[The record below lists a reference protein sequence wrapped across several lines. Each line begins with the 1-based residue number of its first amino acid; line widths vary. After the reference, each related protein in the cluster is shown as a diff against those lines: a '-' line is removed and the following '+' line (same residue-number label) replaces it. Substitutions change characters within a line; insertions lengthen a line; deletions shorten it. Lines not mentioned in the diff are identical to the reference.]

1 MVPQAKLV
9 RCVIGEIYDVVV
21 DLRKSSE
28 TYKQWFGIKL
38 SEENKKMMFVP
49 KGFAHGFLTLSDH
62 AIFHYKCDELYMAT
76 TDAGINFRDEDLK
89 IDWGIDTN
97 LIITSEKDRI
107 LPKLSEIEKELKF

>member
-1 MVPQAKLV
+1 
-9 RCVIGEIYDVVV
+9 
-21 DLRKSSE
+21 
-28 TYKQWFGIKL
+28 
-38 SEENKKMMFVP
+38 
-49 KGFAHGFLTLSDH
+49 
-62 AIFHYKCDELYMAT
+62 MAT